1 MNTIKLESWNTHA
14 PSTKLVKPTYG
25 FIDSSKIIDTF
36 QAKGWEC
43 ISAKQAATKNIDR
56 EGYQKHLLKFTHND
70 FPLVEGLSDDN
81 KSRPELVL
89 LNSHDGTSAMRLFFG
104 FTRIACLN
112 GIIAG
117 TAFSSIRLIHNQNM
131 VKGIDNAIETMV
143 SGLPSVLDKVRH
155 YSNIPL
161 SETKMIELAR
171 RAADLRLHSTK
182 NVEDVNLYA
191 MFNLNRYQDKGND
204 AYTLF
209 NVIQEKVIRGGIK
222 YKQLNEKTSFIEKR
236 TTRAISSVSQSV
248 KLNQGLWN
256 ILEEITA

>member
-1 MNTIKLESWNTHA
+1 MNTIKLEAWNTHT

-43 ISAKQAATKNIDR
+43 ISAKQASTKSIDR

-70 FPLVEGLSDDN
+70 FSRVEGLTKDN
-81 KSRPELVL
+81 ESRPELVL

-117 TAFSSIRLIHNQNM
+117 TAFNSIRLVHNQAMLKNM
-131 VKGIDNAIETMV
+131 DNAIETMV

-155 YSNIPL
+155 YSQIQLN
-161 SETKMIELAR
+161 ETKMIELAR
-171 RAADLRLHSTK
+171 RAAELRLHSTK
-182 NVEDVNLYA
+182 NVEDVNL
-191 MFNLNRYQDKGND
+191 
-204 AYTLF
+204 F
-209 NVIQEKVIRGGIK
+209 NVVQEKVIRGGIK
-222 YKQLNEKTSFIEKR
+222 YKQLNEKTNFVEKR

>member
-1 MNTIKLESWNTHA
+1 MNAIKLEAWNTHT

-25 FIDSSKIIDTF
+25 FIDSSKIIERF
-36 QAKGWEC
+36 ESKGWKC

-70 FPLVEGLSDDN
+70 FSVVEGLSSDN
-81 KSRPELVL
+81 KTRPELVL

-117 TAFSSIRLIHNQNM
+117 TAFNSIRLIHNQNM

-143 SGLPSVLDKVRH
+143 NGLPDVLDKVRH

-161 SETKMIELAR
+161 SESQMMELAH
-171 RAADLRLHSTK
+171 RAAELRLTNTK
-182 NVEDVNLYA
+182 GIQDINLYA
-191 MFNLNRYQDKGND
+191 MFNLNRYQDKGSD

-222 YKQLNEKTSFIEKR
+222 YKQLNEKTNFVEKR